1 MVCDSC
7 TDHHQPYIASRQ
19 VHFKQY
25 GRADYLNNQKLLGM
39 RVRQYKQLDDAK
51 IACPLCQSMVSK
63 VHMSTHKKTG
73 KCKQLRDGNTA
84 SNARKTVQT
93 VRIFDGVNA
102 EPRIV
107 TYIPLALMTLVLRTM
122 IWYE

>member
-1 MVCDSC
+1 
-7 TDHHQPYIASRQ
+7 
-19 VHFKQY
+19 
-25 GRADYLNNQKLLGM
+25 
-39 RVRQYKQLDDAK
+39 
-51 IACPLCQSMVSK
+51 MVSK

-73 KCKQLRDGNTA
+73 KCKQLRDGNAA

-93 VRIFDGVNA
+93 VRIFEGVNA

-107 TYIPLALMTLVLRTM
+107 IYIPLALMTLVLRTM